1 MKLSY
6 ITENEQCDKRSH
18 EIPTSVPDSELPS
31 PMVVVQD
38 IIAAKKGV
46 EAVQRKRQ
54 LSVKN
59 FIHHRLKPT
68 NEVNQQ
74 KSATRS
80 PPHVRPRTTIQ
91 SHNNFATASPSPSVQ
106 LSARL
111 SLATPSSVTTD
122 DVARA
127 LRAQTAPSKKN
138 VRSIC
143 AYTPLYSI

>member
-6 ITENEQCDKRSH
+6 ITEQRDKHSH

-59 FIHHRLKPT
+59 SIHHRLKPT

-74 KSATRS
+74 SATQS
-80 PPHVRPRTTIQ
+80 PPRVRPRTTIQ
-91 SHNNFATASPSPSVQ
+91 SHINYATARPSPPAQ
-106 LSARL
+106 LSAQL
-111 SLATPSSVTTD
+111 PLATPSSVTTD

>member
-6 ITENEQCDKRSH
+6 ITENEHKGSRK
-18 EIPTSVPDSELPS
+18 IPTSVPDSELPS

-54 LSVKN
+54 LSVKHS
-59 FIHHRLKPT
+59 IHHRFKTT

-74 KSATRS
+74 RSETRS
-80 PPHVRPRTTIQ
+80 PPRMRPRTTIQ
-91 SHNNFATASPSPSVQ
+91 SHTNFATAGRSPSVQ
-106 LSARL
+106 LSAQL
-111 SLATPSSVTTD
+111 SLATPSSVTAD